1 MYYLWSKEDPWTG
14 ANVFLKKFPLDPDRF
29 QDITNSENV
38 QWNENILSKNAEY
51 SFLPL
56 PSTSQ
61 PPQGLTFEKTLDS
74 TLTER
79 EKILLSHLTQTKL
92 SLKCLAVE
100 MRTPVVY
107 VSGYLAA
114 KLLDRTKYQKCHS
127 LKVDKPVD
135 DLNNYISFKE
145 WWKDSS
151 SLCFP
156 SKPLCHFVN
165 KSQIHFKAIIS
176 QDLQI
181 KNIKQ

>member
-61 PPQGLTFEKTLDS
+61 PPQGLTFEKTLVSQNESVENVKVPVRNYERIVGKPNRNRDS

-92 SLKCLAVE
+92 SLKRLAVE
-100 MRTPVVY
+100 MRTVRKT
-107 VSGYLAA
+107 LINC
-114 KLLDRTKYQKCHS
+114 L
-127 LKVDKPVD
+127 
-135 DLNNYISFKE
+135 
-145 WWKDSS
+145 
-151 SLCFP
+151 
-156 SKPLCHFVN
+156 
-165 KSQIHFKAIIS
+165 
-176 QDLQI
+176 
-181 KNIKQ
+181 

>member
-79 EKILLSHLTQTKL
+79 EKILLSYLTQTKL
-92 SLKCLAVE
+92 SLKRLAVE
-100 MRTPVVY
+100 MRTVRKT
-107 VSGYLAA
+107 LINC
-114 KLLDRTKYQKCHS
+114 L
-127 LKVDKPVD
+127 
-135 DLNNYISFKE
+135 
-145 WWKDSS
+145 
-151 SLCFP
+151 
-156 SKPLCHFVN
+156 
-165 KSQIHFKAIIS
+165 
-176 QDLQI
+176 
-181 KNIKQ
+181 

>member
-61 PPQGLTFEKTLDS
+61 APQGLTFEKTLVSQNESVENVKVPVRNYERIVGKPNRNRDS

-79 EKILLSHLTQTKL
+79 EKILLSHLTQT
-92 SLKCLAVE
+92 
-100 MRTPVVY
+100 
-107 VSGYLAA
+107 
-114 KLLDRTKYQKCHS
+114 
-127 LKVDKPVD
+127 
-135 DLNNYISFKE
+135 
-145 WWKDSS
+145 
-151 SLCFP
+151 
-156 SKPLCHFVN
+156 
-165 KSQIHFKAIIS
+165 
-176 QDLQI
+176 
-181 KNIKQ
+181 